1 MKFSGNFSGRALSAI
16 FGKGLLTVLP
26 IMITLYLLFWIA
38 GAAENFFGGPLRQVF
53 PDAPPGLGL
62 AIALVLIF
70 FVGLG
75 LNNYITSRFMV
86 WLEKTLENLPI
97 FKAIYSP
104 VRDVMS
110 LFSRSDQSAPKRVVM
125 VELDHLGAKV
135 IGMITRERFDEFP
148 AGTIPPDH
156 VTVLIPL
163 SYMVGGITIIVPKTS
178 VREVNISPEKVM
190 QLALTAWVKSEKQQA
205 VR

>member
-1 MKFSGNFSGRALSAI
+1 MRALSTI

-38 GAAENFFGGPLRQVF
+38 GAAENFFGQPLRQVF
-53 PDAPPGLGL
+53 PEAPPGLGL

-70 FVGLG
+70 FVGLA
-75 LNNYITSRFMV
+75 LNNYIASRFMI
-86 WLEKTLENLPI
+86 WLEKGLESVPV

-110 LFSRSDQSAPKRVVM
+110 LFSRGDQAAPKRVVM
-125 VELDHLGAKV
+125 VDFQGAKV
-135 IGMITRERFDEFP
+135 MGLITRDRFDDFQS
-148 AGTIPPDH
+148 GTIPPDH
-156 VTVLIPL
+156 VTVLVPL

-178 VREVNISPEKVM
+178 VREINVSPERAM
-190 QLALTAWVKSEKQQA
+190 QLAVTAWVKNQS
-205 VR
+205 